1 MNIFHIYLIDEKNQK
16 VHRRHAC
23 KTIPHYIMNL
33 KKRLVLV
40 FMSKNRL
47 LFFVQDLLNFSG
59 SYRDLDS
66 ERTAYAYI
74 KSFNM
79 LG

>member
-1 MNIFHIYLIDEKNQK
+1 
-16 VHRRHAC
+16 
-23 KTIPHYIMNL
+23 
-33 KKRLVLV
+33 
-40 FMSKNRL
+40 MSKNRL